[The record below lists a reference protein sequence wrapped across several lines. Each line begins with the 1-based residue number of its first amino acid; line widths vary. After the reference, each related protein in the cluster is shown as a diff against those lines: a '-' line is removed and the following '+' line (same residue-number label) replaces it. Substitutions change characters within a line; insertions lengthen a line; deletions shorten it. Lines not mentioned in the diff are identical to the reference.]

1 MAGMLYAT
9 PGPNFV
15 GHQSIYQFVNADGVD
30 PGTVCGP
37 AAVATVLANRGKIPK
52 SLAGL
57 QTIEKAYPPDVISGA
72 LGTSPGRVL
81 RALKAYNMHHRKVD
95 GQKELTGALSGG
107 AAAIALIQNT
117 AGIGGLGDGAHWFV
131 IFGCDANGV
140 HVTNYGFPPF
150 IAWIKFEEMW
160 SSPVPAATGMGGRA
174 IAC

>member
-1 MAGMLYAT
+1 MAGMLFAT

-15 GHQSIYQFVNADGVD
+15 GHQSIYQFVNADGAD

-37 AAVATVLANRGKIPK
+37 AAVATVMANRGKIPK

-57 QTIEKAYPPDVISGA
+57 QKIEKAYPPDVISGA
-72 LGTSPGRVL
+72 LGTSPNRVL
-81 RALKAYNMHHRKVD
+81 RALKENDIRHRKVD
-95 GQKELTGALSGG
+95 GQKELEDALRRG

-117 AGIGGLGDGAHWFV
+117 AGLAGLGDGAHWFV

-150 IAWIKFEEMW
+150 IAWAKFEPMW
-160 SSPVPAATGMGGRA
+160 SAPVPAATGMGGRA